1 MPLMPREFR
10 FPDAVHFPFSFF
22 SISFHINWNWI
33 NRGEGGGGEGRR
45 RPVLPIR
52 LLYSTWLEIRAA
64 SMKLFALNQ
73 PRYTGFCISLTLSFN
88 VCFCLF
94 QVNIWPRICNCSF
107 RYCESIIRFIVVNA
121 CLKKVFFR
129 GSRMVLGRVKNF
141 IAFVLYLD
149 YEFFSFVFEMLKA
162 SSVLFE
168 IHRFTLNLIRMII
181 LTKLTWLNWKWIIL
195 LEL

>member
-141 IAFVLYLD
+141 IAFVLYLNVKLL
-149 YEFFSFVFEMLKA
+149 YMKIMNFFLLSLKC
-162 SSVLFE
+162 
-168 IHRFTLNLIRMII
+168 
-181 LTKLTWLNWKWIIL
+181 
-195 LEL
+195 